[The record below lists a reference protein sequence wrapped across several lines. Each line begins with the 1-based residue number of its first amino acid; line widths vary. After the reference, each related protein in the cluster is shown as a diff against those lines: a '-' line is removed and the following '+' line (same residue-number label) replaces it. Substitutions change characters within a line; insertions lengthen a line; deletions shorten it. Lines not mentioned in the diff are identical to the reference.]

1 MATALD
7 LVEHTRALLD
17 SGDREQMN
25 RLTTTINSAAI
36 SLAID
41 FDPDSIAAG
50 TVLAIDLELIY
61 VWSSSGLT
69 INIQRG
75 YLGTTP
81 APHTAGAIIYVN
93 PAFSAFTI
101 LRALNA
107 ELTLYSAPQWGL
119 YQMKTIDI
127 TYSSATIGYDLASV
141 TDLIDVYELRWKGYT
156 GAEWPLIRRWSVAR
170 DMPTSDFSSGLS
182 LQLDEGAGPGRTIRV
197 RYKAPFGTL
206 TALTDDVQTVT
217 GLPETANDIPPYGAA
232 ARLVVAREVKR
243 SLTDA
248 QPESRAAQEVPPGTS
263 RGAAGALF
271 AIRDPRLREE
281 SARLQQRYPYLSKVS

>member
-1 MATALD
+1 
-7 LVEHTRALLD
+7 
-17 SGDREQMN
+17 MN
-25 RLTTTINSAAI
+25 RLNATINSVAI
-36 SLAID
+36 SLVTD
-41 FDPDSIAAG
+41 FDPDSVAAG
-50 TVLAIDLELIY
+50 TVLSIDLELIY
-61 VWSSSGLT
+61 VWSASGNT

-75 YLGTTP
+75 YLGTIP
-81 APHTAGAIIYVN
+81 AAHTAGAIIYVN

-119 YQMKTIDI
+119 YRMRTVDL
-127 TYSSATIGYDLASV
+127 TFSSATIGYDLTAV

-156 GAEWPLIRRWSVAR
+156 TGEWPLIRRWSVAR
-170 DMPTSDFSSGLS
+170 DMPVLDFPSGLS
-182 LQLDEGAGPGRTIRV
+182 LQLDQGAGPGRDVRV

-217 GLPETANDIPPYGAA
+217 GLPATANDIPPYGAA
-232 ARLVVAREVKR
+232 ARLVAAREVKR

-248 QPESRAAQEVPPGTS
+248 QPESRAAQDVPPGTS
-263 RGAAGALF
+263 RSAAGALF

-281 SARLQQRYPYLSKVS
+281 SARLQQRYPTLAKVS